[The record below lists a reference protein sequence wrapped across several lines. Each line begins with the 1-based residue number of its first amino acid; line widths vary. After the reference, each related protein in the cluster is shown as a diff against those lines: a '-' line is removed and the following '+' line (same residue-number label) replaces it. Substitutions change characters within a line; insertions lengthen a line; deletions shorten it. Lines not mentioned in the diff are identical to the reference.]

1 VKNVLIVEDDK
12 FNIQL
17 LETIFSKLE
26 MDVNIISTDDGEEA
40 LNIIET
46 SDPSIDMLLLDLH
59 LPEMGGREIL
69 EKVRKS
75 KDKKELPIL
84 IITVDGFDESEL
96 REMGANDFMLKPFD
110 VTDFADKVSVYL
122 LP

>member
-1 VKNVLIVEDDK
+1 MKNVLIVEDDK

-26 MDVNIISTDDGEEA
+26 MDVNIMSTDDGEEA
-40 LNIIET
+40 LGIIE
-46 SDPSIDMLLLDLH
+46 SSNPSVDMLLLDLH
-59 LPEMGGREIL
+59 LPGMSGREIL
-69 EKVRKS
+69 EEVRKS
-75 KDKKELPIL
+75 KDMKELPIL

-110 VTDFADKVSVYL
+110 VMNFADKVSVYL

>member
-1 VKNVLIVEDDK
+1 MKNVLIVEDDK

>member
-26 MDVNIISTDDGEEA
+26 MDVNIISTDNGEEA
-40 LNIIET
+40 LKIIEN

-69 EKVRKS
+69 EEVRKS
-75 KDKKELPIL
+75 KDKKELPVL
-84 IITVDGFDESEL
+84 IITVDGFDEAEL

-110 VTDFADKVSVYL
+110 VMDFADKVSVYL

>member
-1 VKNVLIVEDDK
+1 MKNVLIVEDDK

-40 LNIIET
+40 LHIIET

>member
-26 MDVNIISTDDGEEA
+26 MDVNIMSTDDGEEA
-40 LNIIET
+40 LGIIE
-46 SDPSIDMLLLDLH
+46 SSNPSVDMLLLDLH
-59 LPEMGGREIL
+59 LPGMSGREIL
-69 EKVRKS
+69 EEVRKS
-75 KDKKELPIL
+75 KDMKELPIL

-110 VTDFADKVSVYL
+110 VMNFADKVSVYL

>member
-40 LNIIET
+40 LHLIEI

-59 LPEMGGREIL
+59 LPEMGGHEIL
-69 EKVRKS
+69 EEVRKS
-75 KDKKELPIL
+75 KDKKELPVL
-84 IITVDGFDESEL
+84 IITVDGFDEAEL

-110 VTDFADKVSVYL
+110 VMDFADKVSVYL